1 MLVAHRQ
8 CRGAA
13 MVEFQ
18 IVALFALLPLCLG
31 MLQLALLMAENHHV
45 DHAAFHAARR
55 ASMAHGDIETARR
68 AFAQAASVLFV
79 DAGTEV
85 DAGNAATR
93 VAGAYAAAF
102 ADQLRFGR
110 FRILNPSP
118 EAQADFA
125 IRRKDWRVIPNDGLE
140 YRPGAP
146 GSRSGISIQQ
156 ANVLRLQVS
165 WCRPLIVPLIRD
177 LLIATLRR
185 LDQDPWHQYCYGEG
199 RIPIRSEGTS
209 QMQSDFRVSS

>member
-1 MLVAHRQ
+1 
-8 CRGAA
+8 

-31 MLQLALLMAENHHV
+31 MLQLALLLAENHHI
-45 DHAAFHAARR
+45 DHATFHAARR
-55 ASMAHGDIETARR
+55 ASMANGDIGSARR

-79 DAGTEV
+79 DARTEL

-93 VAGAYAAAF
+93 VASAYAAVLV
-102 ADQLRFGR
+102 DQARFSR
-110 FRILNPSP
+110 FTVLSPSVQ
-118 EAQADFA
+118 AQADFS
-125 IRRKDWRVIPNDGLE
+125 IRRRDWRVIPSDGLE
-140 YRPGAP
+140 LRSAAP
-146 GSRSGISIQQ
+146 GSRSGVSIQQ

-165 WCRPLIVPLIRD
+165 WCRPLIVPLIRE

-185 LDQDPWHQYCYGEG
+185 LDQDPWHQYCYAEG
-199 RIPIRSEGTS
+199 RVPIRSEGAS